1 MAVLSL
7 STWAPASLAGRPLH
21 DRYTL
26 HDRRQFSVPSLLGRR
41 IQLMARTVRRSS
53 GLVAISV
60 IAVFLQAADARR
72 ATLGDKL
79 EGVYELPPEEETVPG
94 ESVGKKMETAASM
107 DSMDMLSDIH
117 GPFVLYIVGLFSL
130 RKFEEEPEAPEKPPM
145 PERRVPYSMHIVTQ
159 LPQHKHLK
167 EESNAQHYIEEKVP
181 SPLILPFGIAA
192 AQTPIKIHQVFE
204 VVGALENFEDFI
216 RHVEDNFHRE
226 KRPEKAKAK
235 SPLVDQTFLKG
246 SADVV
251 DEEEDVIPSP
261 PEKEWGHK
269 VLMPYVFK
277 AQGFATVTLVNHH
290 KIALSN
296 PEKHAQ
302 ASLQDHATA
311 GGVEA
316 TDHMVDVLR
325 KSLREEKNRMISNK
339 RKQAESMPDDMDD
352 MEAYNKENGELSDA
366 VVEAKASE
374 DDEEALYQRIEA
386 GVGPDGWAVISGK
399 KPEMCVFGEEE
410 WGEGQNRE
418 LVRKVKP
425 ETVTRFLRFIRVL
438 GPLDTWL
445 LFLKALCNPQND
457 GAISDKQQLVL
468 SKIAFAGTA
477 WRLLLKLVIEVQAF
491 IMNEGWAIRFGGL
504 DPCDQEPDQDDQGS
518 SSSTSDLVD
527 ALLQVSKIMNST
539 GWPGTDSRR
548 VGGMLSQLLTLT
560 RLKQYPRG
568 GVCSFGI
575 FGQAA
580 RLAPL
585 QVTTQAAY
593 LGTHLDDA
601 GEGLHLDFQS
611 P

>member
-1 MAVLSL
+1 
-7 STWAPASLAGRPLH
+7 
-21 DRYTL
+21 
-26 HDRRQFSVPSLLGRR
+26 
-41 IQLMARTVRRSS
+41 MARTVRRSS

-79 EGVYELPPEEETVPG
+79 EGVYELPPE
-94 ESVGKKMETAASM
+94 
-107 DSMDMLSDIH
+107 
-117 GPFVLYIVGLFSL
+117 
-130 RKFEEEPEAPEKPPM
+130 EEEPEAPEKPPM

-167 EESNAQHYIEEKVP
+167 EESNAQHYIEEKV
-181 SPLILPFGIAA
+181 
-192 AQTPIKIHQVFE
+192 
-204 VVGALENFEDFI
+204 VGALENFEDFI
-216 RHVEDNFHRE
+216 RHVEVHLQKSDNFHRE

-235 SPLVDQTFLKG
+235 S

-277 AQGFATVTLVNHH
+277 ATVTLVNHH

-302 ASLQDHATA
+302 ASLQ
-311 GGVEA
+311 EA

-352 MEAYNKENGELSDA
+352 MEAYNKELSDA

-374 DDEEALYQRIEA
+374 DDEAEEALYQRIEA

-585 QVTTQAAY
+585 Q
-593 LGTHLDDA
+593 DDA